1 VQATGNRAMSQ
12 KKEKQ
17 RRRERREIQAALA
30 EQLRL
35 LAKRC
40 RDFDE
45 GDWGEAVGMAT
56 RLRVI
61 LNPGGKGTP
70 SILQSLGAKK
80 VPLLSTCEPI
90 EDSDNVLEALGG
102 LYRQRFAKDENG
114 VFYELTPKLGD
125 TDYRAEFPATR
136 WWEHIVSIVDSGGGR
151 HVYRRKD
158 VVADIANKDGG
169 AHLADSIPESYDVM
183 SRPGGIIRVTIGSE
197 GATEEV
203 PIAGVHLAMLRQI
216 AYEVLNSPALVA
228 LTDPANDGKVPV
240 SSPGSTG
247 SQEGKSTG
255 AWREKADLD
264 PLRDKIARYFA
275 AYYQEA
281 RSQLSGRSFS
291 IETVPSH
298 LMPWRKLVRT
308 WETKDGHF
316 VVEHISSPTASSWL
330 GYQPPRFDSYEYYLH
345 LNPRRDQTL
354 EEMTGVR
361 VEENASVLMADVRGK
376 RIGDAGYEE
385 VQNGDFMER
394 VDAISRNKVPELT
407 EESAREAAQADMQP
421 YLGLE

>member
-1 VQATGNRAMSQ
+1 VSQ
-12 KKEKQ
+12 KWEKQ
-17 RRRERREIQAALA
+17 RRRERREIQSALA

-35 LAKRC
+35 LVKRC

-61 LNPGGKGTP
+61 LNPGGKKTP
-70 SILQSLGAKK
+70 SILQSLNAEK
-80 VPLLSTCEPI
+80 VLLLSTCCEPI

-125 TDYRAEFPATR
+125 THYRAEFPANR

-158 VVADIANKDGG
+158 VVAGIANKDGG
-169 AHLADSIPESYDVM
+169 AHLADSIPEPYDVM
-183 SRPGGIIRVTIGSE
+183 SRPGGIIKVTIGSE
-197 GATEEV
+197 DATEEV

-228 LTDPANDGKVPV
+228 LTEPANDGKVPV
-240 SSPGSTG
+240 SSPGSAG

-255 AWREKADLD
+255 DRREKADPD
-264 PLRDKIARYFA
+264 PLRDKITRYFA
-275 AYYQEA
+275 AYYREA
-281 RSQLSGRSFS
+281 RDQLSGRSFS

-298 LMPWRKLVRT
+298 LMPWPKLVRT

-316 VVEHISSPTASSWL
+316 IVEHISSPAASSWL

-345 LNPRRDQTL
+345 LHPCRDQML
-354 EEMTGVR
+354 EEMTRVR
-361 VEENASVLMADVRGK
+361 VEENASLLMAEVRGK

-385 VQNGDFMER
+385 VQGGDYLER

-407 EESAREAAQADMQP
+407 EEAARKAVRADMQP
-421 YLGLE
+421 YLDLE

>member
-1 VQATGNRAMSQ
+1 MSQ

-35 LAKRC
+35 LDKRC

-45 GDWGEAVGMAT
+45 GDWGEAVEMAT

-61 LNPGGKGTP
+61 LNPGGKKTP
-70 SILQSLGAKK
+70 SILQSLGAEK
-80 VPLLSTCEPI
+80 VPLLGTCEPI
-90 EDSDNVLEALGG
+90 EDSDNVLGTFGG

-114 VFYELTPKLGD
+114 VLYELTPKLGD
-125 TDYRAEFPATR
+125 TDYKVEFPANR
-136 WWEHIVSIVDSGGGR
+136 WWEHIVHVVGNGGDR
-151 HVYRRKD
+151 HVYCRKD
-158 VVADIANKDGG
+158 VVAGIANKDGG

-183 SRPGGIIRVTIGSE
+183 SRPGGIITVTIGSE
-197 GATEEV
+197 GATEDV
-203 PIAGVHLAMLRQI
+203 PVAGVHLAMLRQI

-228 LTDPANDGKVPV
+228 LTNPAHDGKVL
-240 SSPGSTG
+240 PGSPSNAR
-247 SQEGKSTG
+247 SQEGKDAG
-255 AWREKADLD
+255 ARRTKADLD
-264 PLRDKIARYFA
+264 PLRDKKARYFA
-275 AYYQEA
+275 AYYREA
-281 RSQLSGRSFS
+281 RDQLSGRSFS

-298 LMPWRKLVRT
+298 LMPWPKLVRT

-316 VVEHISSPTASSWL
+316 VVEHISSPAASSWL

-354 EEMTGVR
+354 EEMTGVK
-361 VEENASVLMADVRGK
+361 VEDDASVLRAEVRGK

-407 EESAREAAQADMQP
+407 EEAAQEAARTDMQP

>member
-1 VQATGNRAMSQ
+1 
-12 KKEKQ
+12 
-17 RRRERREIQAALA
+17 
-30 EQLRL
+30 
-35 LAKRC
+35 
-40 RDFDE
+40 
-45 GDWGEAVGMAT
+45 
-56 RLRVI
+56 
-61 LNPGGKGTP
+61 
-70 SILQSLGAKK
+70 
-80 VPLLSTCEPI
+80 
-90 EDSDNVLEALGG
+90 
-102 LYRQRFAKDENG
+102 
-114 VFYELTPKLGD
+114 
-125 TDYRAEFPATR
+125 
-136 WWEHIVSIVDSGGGR
+136 
-151 HVYRRKD
+151 
-158 VVADIANKDGG
+158 
-169 AHLADSIPESYDVM
+169 
-183 SRPGGIIRVTIGSE
+183 
-197 GATEEV
+197 
-203 PIAGVHLAMLRQI
+203 MLRQI
-216 AYEVLNSPALVA
+216 AYEVLNSLALVA
-228 LTDPANDGKVPV
+228 LTDPANDGKVLV

-247 SQEGKSTG
+247 PQEGKSTG
-255 AWREKADLD
+255 AWREKADPD

-316 VVEHISSPTASSWL
+316 VVEHISSPAASSWL

-394 VDAISRNKVPELT
+394 VDTISRNKVPELT
-407 EESAREAAQADMQP
+407 EESAREAAQVDMQP